1 MNLQMLNK
9 ATKRHEMEV
18 SLSEWGTVTGI
29 LEISSN
35 ISSSVARRGLRGRC

>member
-29 LEISSN
+29 LEIRFSLVDFEMSN
-35 ISSSVARRGLRGRC
+35 FDFIT